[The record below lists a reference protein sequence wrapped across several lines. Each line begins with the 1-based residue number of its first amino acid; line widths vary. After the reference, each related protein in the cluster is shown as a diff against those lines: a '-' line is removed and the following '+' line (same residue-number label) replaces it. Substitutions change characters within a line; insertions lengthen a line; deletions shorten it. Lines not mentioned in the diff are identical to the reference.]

1 VYPITVRANAT
12 GIAEQTAVVTLTVT
26 AAPGGGGGG
35 GNVTWSFCGSLAPL
49 WFAAQDGTGAWTR
62 ITATT
67 PGVYQFN
74 ITEAR
79 GGVAYVQQDGTRF
92 VQKMFFLT
100 QAELISAG
108 ASLCANGTA
117 KTNNGSVTNAG
128 TAIAYVTVGGQQA
141 TATTLTSTTFSL
153 TNVPEGSRDL
163 VAGRNTLTLPFSV
176 APVDRIVLRR
186 NINVAG
192 GGTIPSVDFNGGDSF
207 APVARTITLG
217 NTLGH
222 LVSHLTQFTTANN
235 GYGAGGLLETSA
247 TNQVVATSVTWRGVP
262 ADRQVAGDLHRVV
275 VSAIP
280 SLDPIQA
287 LNGRSLIFN
296 TAAPQDANITFG
308 PLLTGAPESALATAP
323 YVRRRVQYTPQ
334 SDYNRYFVAQWQH
347 DASGGRTTEMNMSSG
362 YTSGG
367 AVDLSMPDFS
377 AVAGFNNDWG
387 LKVGA
392 LTTWTF
398 SAVGWTGG
406 GISGP
411 TADGSVAKSAQ
422 AGAQITP

>member
-1 VYPITVRANAT
+1 
-12 GIAEQTAVVTLTVT
+12 
-26 AAPGGGGGG
+26 
-35 GNVTWSFCGSLAPL
+35 
-49 WFAAQDGTGAWTR
+49 
-62 ITATT
+62 
-67 PGVYQFN
+67 
-74 ITEAR
+74 
-79 GGVAYVQQDGTRF
+79 
-92 VQKMFFLT
+92 
-100 QAELISAG
+100 
-108 ASLCANGTA
+108 
-117 KTNNGSVTNAG
+117 
-128 TAIAYVTVGGQQA
+128 
-141 TATTLTSTTFSL
+141 
-153 TNVPEGSRDL
+153 
-163 VAGRNTLTLPFSV
+163 
-176 APVDRIVLRR
+176 
-186 NINVAG
+186 
-192 GGTIPSVDFNGGDSF
+192 
-207 APVARTITLG
+207 
-217 NTLGH
+217 
-222 LVSHLTQFTTANN
+222 
-235 GYGAGGLLETSA
+235 
-247 TNQVVATSVTWRGVP
+247 
-262 ADRQVAGDLHRVV
+262 LH
-275 VSAIP
+275 
-280 SLDPIQA
+280 
-287 LNGRSLIFN
+287 GRSLIFT